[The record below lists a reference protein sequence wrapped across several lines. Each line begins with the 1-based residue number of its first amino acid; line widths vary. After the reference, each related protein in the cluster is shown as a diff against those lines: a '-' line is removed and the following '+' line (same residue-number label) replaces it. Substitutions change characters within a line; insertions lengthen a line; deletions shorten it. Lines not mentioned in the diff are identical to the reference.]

1 MTTRIEKAVKNIVIK
16 KDILNLQEEIVEL
29 IYKTLKDRDVE
40 KTLIDEVYYDDI
52 TYDIYLE
59 CLPETFYDETNG
71 FDYIQQFTDVSI
83 KQNNFLI
90 FSFNSVIGKLYS
102 SQELTDDI
110 TDIVLNVLQELVREL

>member
-1 MTTRIEKAVKNIVIK
+1 MTTRIEKAVNDSIIK
-16 KDILNLQEEIVEL
+16 QDILNLQEEIVQL

-40 KTLIDEVYYDDI
+40 KTLIDEIYYDGI

-71 FDYIQQFTDVSI
+71 CDYIEQFTDVSI
-83 KQNNFLI
+83 KQNNSLI

-102 SQELTDDI
+102 SDELIDDNA
-110 TDIVLNVLQELVREL
+110 DIVLNILQELVKEL

>member
-16 KDILNLQEEIVEL
+16 KDILNLQEEIVQL
-29 IYKTLKDRDVE
+29 IYKTLKDKDVE
-40 KTLIDEVYYDDI
+40 KTLIDEVYYDGI

-71 FDYIQQFTDVSI
+71 FDYIQHFTDVSI

>member
-110 TDIVLNVLQELVREL
+110 TDIVLNVLQELVKEL

>member
-1 MTTRIEKAVKNIVIK
+1 MTTRIEKAVNDSIIK
-16 KDILNLQEEIVEL
+16 QDILNLQEEIVEL

-40 KTLIDEVYYDDI
+40 KTLIDEIYYDGI

-71 FDYIQQFTDVSI
+71 CDYIEQFTDVSI
-83 KQNNFLI
+83 KQNNSLI

-102 SQELTDDI
+102 SDELIDDNA
-110 TDIVLNVLQELVREL
+110 DIVLNILQELVKEL

>member
-1 MTTRIEKAVKNIVIK
+1 MTTRIEKAIKNSVLK
-16 KDILNLQEEIVEL
+16 QDILNLQEEIVQL

-40 KTLIDEVYYDDI
+40 KTLIDEVYCDGI

-71 FDYIQQFTDVSI
+71 CDYIQQFTDVCI
-83 KQNNFLI
+83 KQNNISI

-102 SQELTDDI
+102 SEELTDDN
-110 TDIVLNVLQELVREL
+110 TDIVLNILQELVKEL